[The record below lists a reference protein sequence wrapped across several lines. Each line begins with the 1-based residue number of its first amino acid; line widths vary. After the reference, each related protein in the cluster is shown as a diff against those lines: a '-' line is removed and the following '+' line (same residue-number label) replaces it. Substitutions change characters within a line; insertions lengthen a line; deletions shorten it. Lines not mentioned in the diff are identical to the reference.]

1 MGRALRLITGGTGF
15 IGSNLTGDLKISH
28 LDCDLL
34 NQSETED
41 FLKENAVTEIIHCA
55 AKHGSF
61 SLMRENHMQYLTM
74 NIRMDTNLIESAAN
88 LKVKKLI
95 AISSVSTLGES
106 GGALL
111 EESALQRTNFSQA
124 NFGYNASKR
133 ISIDLCKS
141 ANLDYGLSYKSVL
154 LGNIYGP
161 HDHFEKSGT
170 VVASIITQMIKAQ
183 NEKTDL
189 KLFGTGRDVRTFTY
203 VGDLDPVFNFLMNSQ
218 VTSPVIVSSDCQ
230 STISDLAEIIR
241 EILEFKGKIIF
252 SDSGSSQ
259 ESIKVTSNKMLQ
271 NLGYLND
278 WTTLRDGIE
287 KTIKWVLRSA

>member
-15 IGSNLTGDLKISH
+15 IGNNLTGDLKISH

-34 NQSETED
+34 SKSKTEEFLSE
-41 FLKENAVTEIIHCA
+41 NSITEIIHCA

-61 SLMRENHMQYLTM
+61 SKMRENHMQYLTG

-88 LKVKKLI
+88 LKIKKLL
-95 AISSVSTLGES
+95 AVSSVSTLGENR
-106 GGALL
+106 GTLL
-111 EESALQRTNFSQA
+111 DESALLRTNFSQA

-141 ANLDYGLSYKSVL
+141 ANLDFGFNYKSVL

-170 VVASIITQMIKAQ
+170 VVASIISQMIRAQ
-183 NEKTDL
+183 EEKSDL
-189 KLFGTGRDVRTFTY
+189 KLFGTGRDLRTFTY
-203 VGDLDPVFNFLMNSQ
+203 VGDLNPVFNFLMDSQ

-241 EILEFKGKIIF
+241 EVLEFKGKIIF
-252 SDSGSSQ
+252 SDSASSK

-271 NLGYLND
+271 NLGYLNA
-278 WTTLRDGIE
+278 WTSLRDGIE
-287 KTIKWVLRSA
+287 KTVQWVLRSA